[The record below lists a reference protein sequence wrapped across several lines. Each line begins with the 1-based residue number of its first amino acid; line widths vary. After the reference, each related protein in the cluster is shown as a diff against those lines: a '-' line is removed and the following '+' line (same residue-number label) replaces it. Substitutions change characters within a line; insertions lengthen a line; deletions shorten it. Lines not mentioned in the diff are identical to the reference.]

1 MLNVMS
7 YCLPTPEVNNS
18 LYRIKNTN
26 TNLLLAFKL
35 TDLGMISRTARSLT
49 EAKFNFVQPCKVAIT
64 SCIIKQG
71 NLSEDLNFTGHSRV
85 SVSLRCHHRNRK
97 FEISAG
103 PTEEKS
109 QKSV

>member
-35 TDLGMISRTARSLT
+35 TDLGMISRTGHVQKPNLTLCSLARL
-49 EAKFNFVQPCKVAIT
+49 P
-64 SCIIKQG
+64 
-71 NLSEDLNFTGHSRV
+71 
-85 SVSLRCHHRNRK
+85 
-97 FEISAG
+97 
-103 PTEEKS
+103 
-109 QKSV
+109 